1 MSHRVSLLRISFAY
15 LRAKPLA
22 TALNLLLL
30 ALGIATIA
38 VLMLATR
45 QIEQR
50 MGRDARG
57 IDMVAGAKGSPMQ
70 LVLSAVFHLDAP
82 AGNIPL
88 KDAME
93 LAKHRLVKRAIPMAL
108 GDSYRS
114 FRIVGTNHDYVAHYG
129 ASLADGAL
137 WTKPMQAVLGA
148 EAARATGLRVGAKF
162 AGAHGLGEGGD
173 EHEGAPYV
181 VVGVLAPTG
190 SVIDRVVLTSV
201 ESVWAVHQHGEH
213 GDDPQKLIDAMD
225 EEEKELTALL
235 IQYASPLAAA
245 TLPRAVNASA
255 TLQAA
260 SPAYESAR
268 LFRMLGVGVEVLRAF
283 GLVLVL
289 AAGLSVFIAL
299 TNALE
304 ERRYDLAVMRML
316 GASRAKLMGL
326 LLVEGLV
333 LSAAGAAI
341 GLALGHLLAEVL
353 GAALRAQQQVPVTGW
368 TWAPGEA
375 WLVGLALGVGVL
387 AALLPA
393 WRASRAEVAPV
404 LAEG

>member
-1 MSHRVSLLRISFAY
+1 MNLPGISLAY

-30 ALGIATIA
+30 ALGIATIT
-38 VLMLATR
+38 VLMLATQ
-45 QIEQR
+45 QIEER

-88 KDAME
+88 ADATE
-93 LAKHRLVKRAIPMAL
+93 LARHRLVKRAIPLAL
-108 GDSYRS
+108 GDSYRG
-114 FRIVGTNHDYVAHYG
+114 FRIVGTNHDYPAHYG
-129 ASLADGAL
+129 ARIAAGSL
-137 WTKPMQAVLGA
+137 WTTPMQAVLGA

-162 AGAHGLGEGGD
+162 AGAHGLGDGGE
-173 EHEGAPYV
+173 EHEEEPYQ
-181 VVGVLAPTG
+181 VVGILAPTG
-190 SVIDRVVLTSV
+190 TVIDRVVLTSV
-201 ESVWAVHQHGEH
+201 ESVWEVHEH
-213 GDDPQKLIDAMD
+213 GKPPGGPR
-225 EEEKELTALL
+225 EVTALL
-235 IQYASPLAAA
+235 VQYASPLAAA
-245 TLPRAVNASA
+245 TLPRAVNAGP

-283 GLVLVL
+283 GFVLVL

-299 TNALE
+299 TNALQ

-316 GASRAKLMGL
+316 GATRAKLMGL
-326 LLVEGLV
+326 LLVEALA
-333 LSAAGAAI
+333 LSAAGALL
-341 GLALGHLLAEVL
+341 GLALGHVLMEVL
-353 GAALRAQQQVPVTGW
+353 GAALRAVQQVPVTGW
-368 TWAPGEA
+368 TWAPGEL
-375 WLVGLALGVGVL
+375 WLLVLALGVGAL

>member
-1 MSHRVSLLRISFAY
+1 MNLPGISFAY
-15 LRAKPLA
+15 LRAKPLS
-22 TALNLLLL
+22 TAINLLLL
-30 ALGIATIA
+30 ALGIATIT
-38 VLMLATR
+38 VLMLATQ

-50 MGRDARG
+50 MGRDANG

-82 AGNIPL
+82 VGNIPL
-88 KDAME
+88 DDATA
-93 LAKHRLVKRAIPMAL
+93 LARHRLVKRAIPLAL
-108 GDSYRS
+108 GDSYKG
-114 FRIVGTNHDYVAHYG
+114 FRIVGTNHDYPAHYG
-129 ASLADGAL
+129 ARIADGSL
-137 WTKPMQAVLGA
+137 WAKSMEAVLGA

-162 AGAHGLGEGGD
+162 AGAHGLGQGGE
-173 EHEGAPYV
+173 EHEQEPYQ

-190 SVIDRVVLTSV
+190 TVIDRVVLTSV
-201 ESVWAVHQHGEH
+201 ESVWEVHEH
-213 GDDPQKLIDAMD
+213 GRPAGGAREI
-225 EEEKELTALL
+225 TALL
-235 IQYASPLAAA
+235 VQYASPLAAA
-245 TLPRAVNASA
+245 TLPRAVNAGP

-299 TNALE
+299 TNALH

-326 LLVEGLV
+326 LLVEALA
-333 LSAAGAAI
+333 LSAAGALL
-341 GLALGHLLAEVL
+341 GLALGHVLMEVL
-353 GAALRAQQQVPVTGW
+353 GAALRAAQQVPVTGW
-368 TWAPGEA
+368 TWAPGEL
-375 WLVGLALGVGVL
+375 WLIVLALGVGVL
-387 AALLPA
+387 AAMLPA